1 MLKRRN
7 VSMDTVDN
15 TPLMETGNKQ
25 QNDLSM
31 SSIVEVIIF
40 IGCYGN
46 YYHGDF
52 QSYPLENIQC

>member
-1 MLKRRN
+1 
-7 VSMDTVDN
+7 MDTVDN

-25 QNDLSM
+25 QVDMAL
-31 SSIVEVIIF
+31 SSIVEVIIL

-52 QSYPLENIQC
+52 QSYLSENIQC

>member
-1 MLKRRN
+1 
-7 VSMDTVDN
+7 MDTVDN
-15 TPLMETGNKQ
+15 TPLMKTSNKQ
-25 QNDLSM
+25 QIYLAL
-31 SSIVEVIIF
+31 SSIVKVIF

>member
-1 MLKRRN
+1 
-7 VSMDTVDN
+7 MDTVDD

-25 QNDLSM
+25 QIYLAL
-31 SSIVEVIIF
+31 SSIVKVIF

>member
-1 MLKRRN
+1 
-7 VSMDTVDN
+7 MDTVDD

-25 QNDLSM
+25 QVDMALP
-31 SSIVEVIIF
+31 SIVEVIIF

-52 QSYPLENIQC
+52 QSCLLENI